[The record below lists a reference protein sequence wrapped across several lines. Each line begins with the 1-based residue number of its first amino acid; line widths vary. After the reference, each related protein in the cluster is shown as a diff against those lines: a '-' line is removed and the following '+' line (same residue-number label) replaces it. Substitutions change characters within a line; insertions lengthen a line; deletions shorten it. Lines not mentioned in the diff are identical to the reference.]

1 MMVIPF
7 LGVSGALGA
16 ALAGR
21 RSLALTLWAVSLL
34 ALLLLFRQHASDA
47 LNLTF

>member
-7 LGVSGALGA
+7 LGVSGALAA
-16 ALAGR
+16 ALVGR
-21 RSLALTLWAVSLL
+21 RSLALGLWGVSLI

>member
-16 ALAGR
+16 ALVGR
-21 RSLALTLWAVSLL
+21 RSLALGLWGFSLV
-34 ALLLLFRQHASDA
+34 ALLLLFRQHASDP
-47 LNLTF
+47 LNLVF